1 MGYDTRRRSAASG
14 SRNCKPKKRAAMA
27 SRRHGRAA
35 NVATNHGNRF
45 HAKKYVGNVEGIFF
59 LRSSAA
65 EIIDSKETVSQP
77 SPRARRAL
85 EADYHRNEGSYGKY
99 SFHLFDV
106 FFIAESFRLVRFP
119 RLPEVSMESRK
130 KDRKFNHSLF
140 VWTPSRFLPTF
151 HAIRAVWAERPSLP
165 KEHGPFPPFGDAQV
179 PVAACP
185 GAFLPTVMK
194 CTDCS

>member
-130 KDRKFNHSLF
+130 KIGNLTMACLFGPPRDSYRRFTRLEPFGPNGHRYRKSTDR
-140 VWTPSRFLPTF
+140 
-151 HAIRAVWAERPSLP
+151 SLP
-165 KEHGPFPPFGDAQV
+165 SEMHKCLLQRV
-179 PVAACP
+179 PVLFC
-185 GAFLPTVMK
+185 LP
-194 CTDCS
+194 